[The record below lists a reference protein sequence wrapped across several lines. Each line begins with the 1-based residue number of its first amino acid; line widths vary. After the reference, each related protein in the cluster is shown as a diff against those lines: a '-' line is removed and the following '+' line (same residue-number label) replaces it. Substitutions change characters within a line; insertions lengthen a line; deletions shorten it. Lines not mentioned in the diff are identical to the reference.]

1 MARRSIVVFVV
12 ALATLPCLGQRHSG
26 IGVGSLFHHHPFGRR
41 RSDFPGAYLLGDPF
55 FWYGDDPAPQG
66 TAEPGPPVLILRPE
80 TSAQARLTPLL
91 IELEGGRYVRHGG
104 TSQATPR
111 EVSGEPRT
119 SQAAKS
125 DSRVGDQSAQ
135 LAPTILVF
143 RDGHSEQVPDYAI
156 VGRVLYAHGDFDGE
170 PGYGLKNIQL
180 SELDIATTIRRN
192 RENGVNF
199 VLPSG

>member
-26 IGVGSLFHHHPFGRR
+26 IGVGSRSGSGFRSGHNGGSFFDHHTFGRR

-104 TSQATPR
+104 TAQATPR

-119 SQAAKS
+119 SQAATS
-125 DSRVGDQSAQ
+125 DSRMRDQSAQ

-143 RDGHSEQVPDYAI
+143 RDGH
-156 VGRVLYAHGDFDGE
+156 
-170 PGYGLKNIQL
+170 
-180 SELDIATTIRRN
+180 
-192 RENGVNF
+192 
-199 VLPSG
+199 